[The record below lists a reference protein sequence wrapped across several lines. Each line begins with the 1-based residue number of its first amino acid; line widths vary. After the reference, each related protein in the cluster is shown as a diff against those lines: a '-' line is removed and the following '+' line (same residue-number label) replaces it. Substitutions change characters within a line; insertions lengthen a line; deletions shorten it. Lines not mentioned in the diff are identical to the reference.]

1 MSDAVEAVGL
11 IGLGRM
17 GMGIARNILQ
27 AGFRVTVYNRTA
39 AKADAI
45 VHAGAALARSPKDAA
60 SACDVVMTC
69 LMDDQSVL
77 DAVTGPDGIL
87 AGLARDAI
95 HVGTTTISPACA
107 EHLATLHAAHGS
119 HYVAA
124 PVLGRPDVAAAGQLR
139 TFVAGDPAAITRC
152 ERLFAAYST
161 GALNLGPSHRVA
173 NSLKLVVNYML
184 AVAVELMGQVYVFG
198 EKSGIDANIL
208 GLVMATFFGNPALQE
223 YSDRVRA
230 RTFDE
235 IGFAL
240 PASLKDLQLI
250 LQAATEAR
258 APLPFA
264 SVVRDKL
271 LAASANGLDGKDWS
285 AIYEIT
291 RVNAGLR

>member
-1 MSDAVEAVGL
+1 MSDAVQAVGL

-17 GMGIARNILQ
+17 GTGIARNILQ

-39 AKADAI
+39 AQADAI
-45 VHAGAALARSPKDAA
+45 VHAGATLARSPKDAA
-60 SACDVVMTC
+60 AASDVVMTC

-87 AGLARDAI
+87 AGLARGAI

-107 EHLATLHAAHGS
+107 ERLAALHAAHGS
-119 HYVAA
+119 HYIAA
-124 PVLGRPDVAAAGQLR
+124 PVIGRPDVAAAGQLR
-139 TFVAGDPAAITRC
+139 SFVAGDPGAIARC

-184 AVAVELMGQVYVFG
+184 AVAVELMGQVYAFG

-208 GLVMATFFGNPALQE
+208 GLVTATFFGNPALQE
-223 YSDRVRA
+223 YSDRVRT

-250 LQAATEAR
+250 LQAATEVR

-271 LAASANGLDGKDWS
+271 LAASANGLEGKDWS

-291 RVNAGLR
+291 RMNAGLR